1 MRGRLTWW
9 ATGEST
15 CTPDSGPHDTGRV
28 LADEEYERVLSEA
41 RQRAAGGEDLDATIA
56 FMRREGFWIIPCIK
70 AVRTL
75 RGVSLGEAKDLV
87 HLSPAFADQR
97 EAHDAF
103 HDVAEQSLEL
113 EDS

>member
-1 MRGRLTWW
+1 MRSTSGFSVRRGR
-9 ATGEST
+9 
-15 CTPDSGPHDTGRV
+15 GR
-28 LADEEYERVLSEA
+28 
-41 RQRAAGGEDLDATIA
+41 RAAEGLDATIA

-70 AVRTL
+70 AVRIL

-87 HLSPAFADQR
+87 YLSPAFADQR
-97 EAHDAF
+97 EVHDAF